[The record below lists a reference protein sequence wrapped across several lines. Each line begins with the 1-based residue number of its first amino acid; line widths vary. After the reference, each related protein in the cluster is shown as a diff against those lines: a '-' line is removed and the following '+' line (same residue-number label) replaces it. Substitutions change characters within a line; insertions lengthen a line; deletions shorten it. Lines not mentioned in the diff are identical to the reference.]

1 MAKRKKQS
9 FVEGSKEV
17 TFGGKVK
24 EYEDGGR
31 TKTYKD
37 LDPAIRDKARAW
49 NRKTYGTENPTADA
63 KKRGMTKA
71 ELAKS
76 YQKIRARDTVEKKP
90 DAPSAADVRGRA
102 AEAAYDDE
110 SATIKH
116 RMQASLKAPLPAKP
130 KPAPASI
137 SSGAKKAE
145 LASPAAPAKPQSKKM
160 VRKGN
165 RADRKDAR
173 VAKRK
178 GKKATAAP
186 MTPAQRTKLEGSI
199 RAAQRLK

>member
-1 MAKRKKQS
+1 M
-9 FVEGSKEV
+9 
-17 TFGGKVK
+17 
-24 EYEDGGR
+24 
-31 TKTYKD
+31 
-37 LDPAIRDKARAW
+37 DPAIRDKARAW
-49 NRKTYGTENPTADA
+49 NKKTYGTHNPTADA
-63 KKRGMTKA
+63 KAAGISKA
-71 ELAKS
+71 ELAKQHKAKGS
-76 YQKIRARDTVEKKP
+76 NAALAAKKKKAGDYKGNP
-90 DAPSAADVRGRA
+90 DLQPKRREDYMHQSDGRPSSGGVSGHADRVAEQPKHKKAAAD
-102 AEAAYDDE
+102 AEKAVI
-110 SATIKH
+110 TKH

-145 LASPAAPAKPQSKKM
+145 LAAPASAPKPESRKT

>member
-1 MAKRKKQS
+1 MANKKKQS
-9 FVEGSKEV
+9 FVEGNKEV
-17 TFGGKVK
+17 TFGKPK
-24 EYEDGGR
+24 KYEDGGR

-37 LDPAIRDKARAW
+37 LDPSVRDKASAW
-49 NRKTYGTENPTADA
+49 NKKTYGTDNPTADA

-76 YQKIRARDTVEKKP
+76 YQKIRASATVEKKP
-90 DAPSAADVRGRA
+90 DAPSPANVRGRA

-110 SATIKH
+110 SATIKG
-116 RMQASLKAPLPAKP
+116 RMQASLKAPLPAKS

-137 SSGAKKAE
+137 SGGAKKAE
-145 LASPAAPAKPQSKKM
+145 LVSPAAPAKPQSKKM

-165 RADRKDAR
+165 RIDRKDAR

-178 GKKATAAP
+178 GKKATAAS
-186 MTPAQRTKLEGSI
+186 MTSSERKKVEGSI
-199 RAAQRLK
+199 KAAQRFK